1 MAEMKIQ
8 RTTITEMRDSQ
19 THVEI
24 VIADDLDPTIATES
38 VTMSLTI
45 SGLPEMPYLEE
56 VQLSALH
63 RARDVIGEQTTVI
76 APRVRQV
83 R

>member
-24 VIADDLDPTIATES
+24 VIADDPEPTIATES
-38 VTMSLTI
+38 VTIKSTI
-45 SGLPEMPYLEE
+45 SDLPEMPYLEE
-56 VQLSALH
+56 VQLAALH
-63 RARDVIGEQTTVI
+63 RARDVIGEETTVI
-76 APRVRQV
+76 EPRVRQV
-83 R
+83 Q